1 MNALVFAI
9 CINLVSREYGK
20 IWEWV
25 ARETGFTVSQS
36 LGNVEQT
43 QWLKTHLFSSFLCP
57 K

>member
-1 MNALVFAI
+1 MIALVFAI
-9 CINLVSREYGK
+9 CLNLVSREYEK

-25 ARETGFTVSQS
+25 ARETGFAVSQS
-36 LGNVEQT
+36 IGDVEQT